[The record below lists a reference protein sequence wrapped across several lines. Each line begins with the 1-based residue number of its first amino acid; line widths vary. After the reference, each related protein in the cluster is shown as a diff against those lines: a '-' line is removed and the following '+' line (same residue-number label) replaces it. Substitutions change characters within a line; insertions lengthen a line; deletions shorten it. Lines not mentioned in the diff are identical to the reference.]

1 MQYVDRNW
9 EETNRDYFTRPATV
23 IVTIYQSDELSP
35 IIGGNNIGS
44 FTHEKSGDILSG
56 ILTQDKVTV
65 VINDPEDRYNF
76 ADESGNSI
84 YKNAKMKVTE
94 GFLRPDSP
102 SYYGIDGGIYYIS
115 SVDSDSYQRKFTIT
129 AASILA
135 FMTEKLKDI
144 DGVMSASEL
153 VDYVISQANQSKYVP
168 SNSIPVEYDSSLDNI
183 TVEFNSSD
191 NYSLAETLQLIAN
204 ACSCILYV
212 DRKGVIQIQK
222 LGDICE
228 HYVLSGKI
236 LYEPLSVEFA
246 DRIGNIELSS
256 NHGHTTT
263 HTQFEGDNI
272 GALQKATNVIL
283 NDDDATTIRIA
294 IDMLYKLK
302 AASKTYTANCRIDP
316 ALDLFDMIAVPYG
329 KTVVLACVVGIDAE
343 FTGAWKGNIKAV
355 TVDNVLLDLRI
366 CDIELLTIQ
375 QFESL
380 RIEQLEPNTISD
392 IDGDFMASKNG
403 ELAYWNGDD

>member
-1 MQYVDRNW
+1 MQNVDRNW

-102 SYYGIDGGIYYIS
+102 SYYGIDGGVYYIS

-135 FMTEKLKDI
+135 FMTEKLMDVN
-144 DGVMSASEL
+144 GVMFASEL
-153 VDYVISQANQSKYVP
+153 LYHVISQANNSKYVP

-212 DRKGVIQIQK
+212 DRQGVIQIQK
-222 LGDICE
+222 LNDTTE

-236 LYEPLSVEFA
+236 LYEPLIVEFS

-256 NHGHTTT
+256 NHGQTTT
-263 HTQFEGDNI
+263 RTQFEGDNI

-283 NDDDATTIRIA
+283 NDDDNVIDIA

-302 AASKTYTANCRIDP
+302 AASKTYTANCRVDP
-316 ALDLFDMIAVPYG
+316 ALDLFDMIVVPYG
-329 KTVVLACVVGIDAE
+329 KTVVPACVVGINAE
-343 FTGAWKGNIKAV
+343 FNGAWKGNIKAV
-355 TVDNVLLDLRI
+355 TVDNVQLDLRI
-366 CDIELLTIQ
+366 CDIEMLTIE

-380 RIEQLEPNTISD
+380 RIEQLDPNI
-392 IDGDFMASKNG
+392 NQ
-403 ELAYWNGDD
+403 DD

>member
-1 MQYVDRNW
+1 MQYIDYDW
-9 EETNRDYFTRPATV
+9 EQTNRDYFTRQSTV
-23 IVTIYQSDELSP
+23 IITILQSDDLSL
-35 IIGGNNIGS
+35 IIGSSNIAS
-44 FTHEKSGDILSG
+44 FSQEKSGDILSG
-56 ILTQDKVTV
+56 ILTQDKVTA
-65 VINDPEDRYNF
+65 VINDPENRF
-76 ADESGNSI
+76 GFSDESGNSI
-84 YKNAKMKVTE
+84 YKNAKMQITE
-94 GFLRPDSP
+94 GFLRPNSA
-102 SYYGIDGGIYYIS
+102 SYYGIPGGVYYIS

-129 AASILA
+129 ASTIIA
-135 FMTEKLKDI
+135 FMTEKLMNVSGK
-144 DGVMSASEL
+144 MAASQL
-153 VDYVISQANQSKYVP
+153 LYAVINQANSSIYVP
-168 SNSIPVEYDSSLDNI
+168 SDNIQVEFDPVLYDI
-183 TVEFNSSD
+183 TVEIFASD
-191 NYSLAETLQLIAN
+191 SFSLAEILQLIAS

-222 LGDICE
+222 LGDVCE

-236 LYEPLSVEFA
+236 LYEPLSVDFS

-256 NHGHTTT
+256 NHGQTTT
-263 HTQFEGDNI
+263 RTQFEGENI

-283 NDDDATTIRIA
+283 DDDSHIIGIA
-294 IDMLYKLK
+294 IDMLNKLR
-302 AASKTYTANCRIDP
+302 AAFKTYTANCRIDP

-329 KTVVLACVVGIDAE
+329 KSVVPACVVGIDSE

-355 TVDNVLLDLRI
+355 TVDNVMLDLRI

-392 IDGDFMASKNG
+392 IDGDFMASKNS